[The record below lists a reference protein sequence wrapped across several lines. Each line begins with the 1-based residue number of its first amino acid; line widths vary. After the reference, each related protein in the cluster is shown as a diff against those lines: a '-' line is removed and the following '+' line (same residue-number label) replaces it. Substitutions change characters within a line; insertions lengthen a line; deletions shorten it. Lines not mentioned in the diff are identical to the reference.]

1 MFEFAHQFVCLS
13 DVQVAVEEQMER
25 QVGGEWRCLACG
37 WESKAKT
44 RMFEHVEAKHVV
56 TAGYNCPL
64 CGKFCPSQK
73 SLKNHKFTSHR
84 NSGPL
89 QF

>member
-1 MFEFAHQFVCLS
+1 MLS
-13 DVQVAVEEQMER
+13 DVKVAVEEQMER
-25 QVGGEWRCLACG
+25 QAGGEWRCLACG